1 MELRASSKV
10 ALGQHPALRKGL
22 VAAQVAISF
31 VLLIGS
37 VHMAQAFMALRDVDL
52 GFEPE
57 GVLGFAVRLPV
68 DEYATADERQ
78 AFRLQFDE
86 RLAAIPGVE
95 SVGGIT
101 RLPLSSLALSG
112 GVGTYATEE
121 VEAAGDPTGL
131 RTAVGLWV
139 WPGFFETVGAEL
151 VEGRLLTAADQQSGL
166 PLIVVSDHFA
176 RLNWPGESAV
186 GKRIFHKLRAVDAEW
201 AEVVG
206 VIRHV
211 RMNSLDG
218 EPAETVYGTLG
229 YVGPRSNAFWVVR
242 AAGDPND
249 LVPQIRRELAALDAS
264 LPISRMT
271 TLEDLVYAAEAPTR
285 FTTLLM
291 LAFSGSGLLLAMVGL
306 QGMLVQYVR
315 ERTPEIGVRL
325 ALGASSRSVL
335 GLVVRVGLTP
345 VVLGWAL
352 GVAGAAALAGVLASV
367 AAQFAPSGAGVYVL
381 ATAAFALIAVA
392 GCAVPLLLALRV
404 DPIEAIRTE

>member
-131 RTAVGLWV
+131 RTAVGKN
-139 WPGFFETVGAEL
+139 
-151 VEGRLLTAADQQSGL
+151 RQ
-166 PLIVVSDHFA
+166 
-176 RLNWPGESAV
+176 
-186 GKRIFHKLRAVDAEW
+186 KR
-201 AEVVG
+201 
-206 VIRHV
+206 
-211 RMNSLDG
+211 
-218 EPAETVYGTLG
+218 
-229 YVGPRSNAFWVVR
+229 RS
-242 AAGDPND
+242 
-249 LVPQIRRELAALDAS
+249 IC
-264 LPISRMT
+264 
-271 TLEDLVYAAEAPTR
+271 Y
-285 FTTLLM
+285 
-291 LAFSGSGLLLAMVGL
+291 
-306 QGMLVQYVR
+306 Y
-315 ERTPEIGVRL
+315 
-325 ALGASSRSVL
+325 
-335 GLVVRVGLTP
+335 
-345 VVLGWAL
+345 
-352 GVAGAAALAGVLASV
+352 
-367 AAQFAPSGAGVYVL
+367 
-381 ATAAFALIAVA
+381 
-392 GCAVPLLLALRV
+392 
-404 DPIEAIRTE
+404 